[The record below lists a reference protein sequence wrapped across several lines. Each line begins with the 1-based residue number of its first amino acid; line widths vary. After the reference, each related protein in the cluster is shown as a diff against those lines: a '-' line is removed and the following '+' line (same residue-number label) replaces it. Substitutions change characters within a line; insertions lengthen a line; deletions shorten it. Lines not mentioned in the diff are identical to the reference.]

1 MRTMPP
7 AAPWRVE
14 VEMQGWR
21 GWHPLKLRQLRRL
34 LGGDEDVVRV
44 LNVSPW
50 HLLLRSVRPTVTIEV
65 VADSPPAAA
74 RCAERA
80 VERSLVHLGQSP
92 AVSAWII
99 STRGMLIA
107 TAQTTP
113 RNLSAW

>member
-1 MRTMPP
+1 MPP

-80 VERSLVHLGQSP
+80 VARSLVHLGRSP
-92 AVSAWII
+92 TVSAWII
-99 STRGMLIA
+99 STDGDLAPPAEGKHRG
-107 TAQTTP
+107 
-113 RNLSAW
+113 RS